1 MSTPSPTHSSLA
13 GKPAPAEAGASG
25 CCGGSPLA
33 NTTACCALDEAHKAA
48 GRAGCGC
55 AAASMPDA
63 PSTPTSPAV
72 TGTQR
77 PCCTGASA

>member
-1 MSTPSPTHSSLA
+1 
-13 GKPAPAEAGASG
+13 
-25 CCGGSPLA
+25 
-33 NTTACCALDEAHKAA
+33 
-48 GRAGCGC
+48 
-55 AAASMPDA
+55 MPDA